1 MNSTNAAPDPLAP
14 APQRVVKV
22 RRDYNG
28 WVARETLE
36 DYALRYTPQSFRRWS
51 EARVANTAF
60 GAASFLVLEAVG
72 ATLMVQAGFVN
83 AFWAI
88 LATGLAIALAGWPIA
103 LHAARHGLDMD
114 LLTRGAGFGYL
125 GSTITSLVYASFT
138 FIFFALEAAV
148 MAYAL
153 ELAFD
158 IPPAWGYLGCALAV
172 LPLVAHG
179 VTAIGRL
186 QVWTQPLWLALLVLP
201 YVFVFR
207 ANPHALAGLW
217 RYAGE
222 DGGGGTF
229 DLARMGSA
237 TTVGIA
243 LITQMGEQ
251 ADYLRFMP
259 ALTQA
264 NRRRWFAS
272 VAIGGPGW
280 VLPGVLKMLGGA
292 LLAWIAIGHSV
303 PTDRAVDPNQMYLA
317 AWDTVFSRPALAVA
331 ATTVF
336 VVLSQLKINVTNAYA
351 GSLAWSNFFAR
362 LTHSH
367 PGRVVWVAFNT
378 AIALMLME
386 LDVFTMLGQVLGL
399 YANIA
404 ISWLMAVVADLV
416 VNKPLGLSPKGIEF
430 RRAYLYDVNP
440 VGVGAMGIASVLGI
454 SAHLGAFGP
463 MAQAFSALISLV
475 TAFTASPLIAW
486 ATKGRYYLAR
496 AHEEGDAAGCGPGR
510 TPAPAPLPVAA
521 ATTDAPIR
529 MRRCCICEREYE
541 QADIAHC
548 PAYQGAICSLCCSL
562 DARCGDLCKPHAR
575 LAMQARDA
583 AHALLPRRL
592 WPAFDGGLGAWLALM
607 LPLAALLATLCALL
621 LRQELQALHDMPAAA
636 ATLRRSCLGVF
647 AMLLLASGVA
657 GWWAVLARQSRR
669 VAQEESNRQTQ
680 ALGEQTALLRREID
694 SHRRT
699 DAALQRAKAAADAA
713 NQAKSRY
720 ISTLS
725 HELRTPLNSVIGYA
739 QLLCDDPA
747 LPAHRR
753 QAVSVIRRGGEH
765 LLSLIEGTLDLARI
779 EGGKVSLAIAPVP
792 LRELL
797 EELADMFALQARAK
811 GLDFSADL
819 DAGLPRSVRTDER
832 KLRQVLI
839 NVLGNAVKFTE
850 RGEVRLRVRHEREI
864 AQLDIEDTGPGIA
877 ATDLERIFE
886 PFARGGMASDGKGPG
901 TGLGLTI
908 AKMLTEL
915 MGGEMTVRST
925 PGAGTAFRIRLFLPA
940 QSAAASPCPPPP
952 RRVGYRGD
960 RRRVLAVDNELVDRE
975 LLRQLLAPLGFE
987 VELAS
992 SGEDAIARL
1001 RRGARPDAILMDLA
1015 MPGIDGWETIRT
1027 LRAERLS
1034 RAPVAIVSANAFDRR
1049 LDNDLDV
1056 QADDYLLKPVRA
1068 DDLLDWLGRALA
1080 VDWCT
1085 GADGDPPPA
1094 ATGSKAAAPGAGAP
1108 APEPLPAI
1116 EALRAL
1122 SEQVRLGYPRGIHRW
1137 LDHVDATEPACG
1149 AFTRRLRAM
1158 AQQFRL
1164 DAMGAALAEAL
1175 REREARLG

>member
-1 MNSTNAAPDPLAP
+1 MTSPDAAPDSLAP

-22 RRDYNG
+22 RRDYNS
-28 WVARETLE
+28 WVARESLE

-72 ATLMVQAGFVN
+72 GTLLVQAGFVN

-88 LATGLAIALAGWPIA
+88 LATGLVIALAGWPIA

-153 ELAFD
+153 ELAFG
-158 IPPAWGYLGCALAV
+158 IPPAWGYLACALAV

-201 YVFVFR
+201 YLFVFH
-207 ANPHALAGLW
+207 ANPHAFAGLW
-217 RYAGE
+217 RYAGQ

-229 DLARMGSA
+229 DMLRFGAA

-243 LITQMGEQ
+243 LMTQMGEQ

-259 ALTQA
+259 ALTAA
-264 NRRRWFAS
+264 NRRRWFTS

-303 PTDRAVDPNQMYLA
+303 PADRAVDPNQMYLA
-317 AWDTVFSRPALAVA
+317 AWDTVFSRPAAAVA

-336 VVLSQLKINVTNAYA
+336 VLLSQLKINVTNAYA

-454 SAHLGAFGP
+454 AAHLGAFGP
-463 MAQAFSALISLV
+463 LAQAFSALISLV
-475 TAFTASPLIAW
+475 AAFTASPLIAW

-496 AHEEGDAAGCGPGR
+496 AYEHGDAAERRPENP
-510 TPAPAPLPVAA
+510 PARP
-521 ATTDAPIR
+521 R

-575 LAMQARDA
+575 LATQARDA
-583 AHALLPRRL
+583 AHTLLPRRL

-607 LPLAALLATLCALL
+607 LPVAALLATVCSLL
-621 LRQELQALHDMPAAA
+621 LRQELQALGDLPAAA
-636 ATLRRSCLGVF
+636 GSLRRSCVGVF
-647 AMLLLASGVA
+647 AVLLLAGGVA
-657 GWWAVLARQSRR
+657 GWWAVLARQSRH

-699 DAALQRAKAAADAA
+699 DAALQLAKAAADAA

-720 ISTLS
+720 ISALS

-739 QLLCDDPA
+739 QLLGDDPA

-779 EGGKVSLAIAPVP
+779 EGGKVSLAIAPVS
-792 LRELL
+792 LRQLL
-797 EELADMFALQARAK
+797 DELADMFALQARAK
-811 GLDFSADL
+811 GLDFAAEF
-819 DAGLPRSVRTDER
+819 DAGLPRVVRTDER

-839 NVLGNAVKFTE
+839 NVLGNAVKFTD

-864 AQLDIEDTGPGIA
+864 AQFDIEDTGPGIA
-877 ATDLERIFE
+877 ATDLDRVFE
-886 PFARGGMASDGKGPG
+886 PFARGSAASDGKGPG

-908 AKMLTEL
+908 AKMLTDV

-925 PGAGTAFRIRLFLPA
+925 PGSGTAFRIRLFLPA
-940 QSAAASPCPPPP
+940 QSAAAAPSAPPP

-960 RRRVLAVDNELVDRE
+960 RRRVLAVDNEQVDRE
-975 LLRQLLAPLGFE
+975 LLRQLLVPLGFE

-1001 RRGARPDAILMDLA
+1001 RQGARPDAILMDLA
-1015 MPGIDGWETIRT
+1015 MPGIDGWETIRRF
-1027 LRAERLS
+1027 RALGLS

-1049 LDNDLDV
+1049 LDNDLGL
-1056 QADDYLLKPVRA
+1056 QADDYVLKPVRA
-1068 DDLLDWLGRALA
+1068 DDLLDWIGRVLA

-1085 GADGDPPPA
+1085 DPAVDPAHETADSQ
-1094 ATGSKAAAPGAGAP
+1094 AT
-1108 APEPLPAI
+1108 APEAIAPEAEALPVI

-1137 LDHVDATEPACG
+1137 LDHVDATEPACA
-1149 AFTRRLRAM
+1149 AFTGRLRAM
-1158 AQQFRL
+1158 ARQFRL
-1164 DAMGAALAEAL
+1164 DAMEAVLAEAL
-1175 REREARLG
+1175 REREADLG